1 MAIKVSAL
9 GGTVRPRREAA
20 KRSAAISER
29 EGRPDAR

>member
-1 MAIKVSAL
+1 MVMKASAL
-9 GGTVRPRREAA
+9 GGSVRSRREAA